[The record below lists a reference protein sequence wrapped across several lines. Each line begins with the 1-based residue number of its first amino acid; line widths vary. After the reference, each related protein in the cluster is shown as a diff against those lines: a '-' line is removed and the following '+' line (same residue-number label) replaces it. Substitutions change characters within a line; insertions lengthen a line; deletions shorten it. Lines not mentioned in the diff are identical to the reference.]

1 MKLSVYQTVKKE
13 VTNVECLSRD
23 LPLNNSAIRVKW
35 EWLKLLYS
43 SKGCVGL
50 TVNKKIDTFEIYSVG
65 IL

>member
-1 MKLSVYQTVKKE
+1 MKSPVYQTVKWE
-13 VTNVECLSRD
+13 VTNVECLSRH
-23 LPLNNSAIRVKW
+23 LPLNNSAIGVKW

-50 TVNKKIDTFEIYSVG
+50 TVNKKNDMFEIYSVG